1 MSCER
6 AYQLPRIIS
15 QCCTEARRIL
25 HQHSAFGSRTNVLA
39 ACGSRAAEALREGAG
54 RRAGMRAWS
63 GYGGGMEGERR
74 GKGGVVGGCRRFS
87 VVRKCPFV
95 RHSPLPKSSLFYPS
109 DSYLTIPDFFQPR
122 VCNPRNPWLKL
133 LLLEAAQTTP
143 AIRILS
149 AGHAPWQPR
158 PGPRVVRSCSAP
170 SKFCSLRSPNCF
182 PMFPN

>member
-1 MSCER
+1 MWEVTSE
-6 AYQLPRIIS
+6 
-15 QCCTEARRIL
+15 
-25 HQHSAFGSRTNVLA
+25 
-39 ACGSRAAEALREGAG
+39 
-54 RRAGMRAWS
+54 AWS

-158 PGPRVVRSCSAP
+158 HGRCVVRSCSVR
-170 SKFCSLRSPNCF
+170 SKFRPVKASLIISQSF
-182 PMFPN
+182 LDTGAGF